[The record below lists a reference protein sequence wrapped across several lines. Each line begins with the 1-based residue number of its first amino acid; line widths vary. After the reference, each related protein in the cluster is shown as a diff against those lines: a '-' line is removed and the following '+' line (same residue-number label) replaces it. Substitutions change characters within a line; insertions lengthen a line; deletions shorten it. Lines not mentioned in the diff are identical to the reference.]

1 MVRPLGIWIA
11 GILLAPVLGA
21 GAANLAVLLLP
32 AVVLFVSFLYRAGN
46 SDGCY
51 PSRWIWGMVFF
62 SILLFLSIQFT
73 HWREQYEPG
82 EISLVRETALGIRD
96 QWVDSFDRLDL
107 TEDEKM
113 VLATVTLG
121 YRQHLSVQAKRAFRV
136 TGSAHILAVS
146 GMHVGIVCGFLTF
159 LFSCF
164 GGYGRRSRIVLLFQL
179 LFLWGYV
186 FMTGCAASAV
196 RAGWM
201 LSFYLIGTNLVKITD
216 SYNTLAAAAFCMLA
230 YNPFYLFDIGF
241 QLSCLAVFFI
251 LYLTPLFTSL
261 FPLRNP
267 LLSVPVGWLAMACS
281 AQVGLTLLCL
291 WYFKS
296 VTFLFLFTTIPVMA
310 MVVCLM
316 PLTLIWLL
324 LPSWVPGGW
333 LLQGVIEKLTHWFYQ
348 TICRFSEIEGM
359 DISFSLSGWQLLSGY
374 VLLVISIEYLR
385 IPKKNS
391 IKSDTFELFN

>member
-21 GAANLAVLLLP
+21 RAANLAVLLLP
-32 AVVLFVSFLYRAGN
+32 AVVLFVSFLYRTGN
-46 SDGCY
+46 PDSCY

-62 SILLFLSIQFT
+62 SILLFLSTQFT

-82 EISLVRETALGIRD
+82 EISFVRETALGIRD

-121 YRQHLSVQAKRAFRV
+121 YRQHLSAQAKRAFRV

-186 FMTGCAASAV
+186 FMTGCAASAL

-216 SYNTLAAAAFCMLA
+216 SYNTLAAAAFCMLV

-296 VTFLFLFTTIPVMA
+296 VTFLFLFTTLPVMA

-385 IPKKNS
+385 MRKKNS